1 MAVKIRLTRKGKKK
15 KPFYRIVAADTRMPR
30 DGRYIELLGT
40 YNPLVQP
47 AVVKLE
53 KERILEWLK
62 TGAQVSDTVGD
73 ILRKAGIPQQL
84 KEAG

>member
-47 AVVKLE
+47 AVVELE
-53 KERILEWLK
+53 KDRILEWLK

-84 KEAG
+84 KGAG

>member
-1 MAVKIRLTRKGKKK
+1 MAVKIRLTRMGKKK

-47 AVVKLE
+47 AFVKLE
-53 KERILEWLK
+53 KDRILEWLK

-73 ILRKAGIPQQL
+73 ILRKAGIHQQL

>member
-47 AVVKLE
+47 AAVELE
-53 KERILEWLK
+53 KDRILEWLK

-84 KEAG
+84 KGAG

>member
-47 AVVKLE
+47 AFVKLE
-53 KERILEWLK
+53 KDRILEWLK

-73 ILRKAGIPQQL
+73 ILRKAGIHQQL

>member
-47 AVVKLE
+47 AVVELE
-53 KERILEWLK
+53 KDRILEWLK

>member
-84 KEAG
+84 KEAR

>member
-47 AVVKLE
+47 AAIQLE
-53 KERILEWLK
+53 KDRILEWLK
-62 TGAQVSDTVGD
+62 QGAQVSDTVGD

-84 KEAG
+84 KAAG

>member
-1 MAVKIRLTRKGKKK
+1 VAVKIRLTRKGKKK

-47 AVVKLE
+47 AVVNLE

>member
-15 KPFYRIVAADTRMPR
+15 KPFYRIIVADTRMPR

-47 AVVKLE
+47 AAVRLE
-53 KERILEWLK
+53 KDRILEWLK
-62 TGAQVSDTVGD
+62 NGALVSETVGN
-73 ILRKAGIPQQL
+73 ILRNAGIPQQH

>member
-1 MAVKIRLTRKGKKK
+1 VAVKIRLTRKGKKK

>member
-47 AVVKLE
+47 AVVELE
-53 KERILEWLK
+53 KDRILEWLK

-84 KEAG
+84 KEAR

>member
-47 AVVKLE
+47 AVVELE
-53 KERILEWLK
+53 KDRILEWLK

-84 KEAG
+84 KQAG

>member
-84 KEAG
+84 REAG

>member
-47 AVVKLE
+47 AVVNLE

-84 KEAG
+84 REAG